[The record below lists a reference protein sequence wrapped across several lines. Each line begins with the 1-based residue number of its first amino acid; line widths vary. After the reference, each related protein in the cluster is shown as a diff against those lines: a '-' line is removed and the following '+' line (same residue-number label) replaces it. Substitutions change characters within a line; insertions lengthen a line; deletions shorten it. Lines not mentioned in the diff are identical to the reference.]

1 MQERSHTRLV
11 AYGLAL
17 VAPALTL
24 LVLWPLRPVLGD
36 RVPYMVFLP
45 AVLLAAYLGGFV
57 PGLAATAVGALATT
71 YFLVEPL
78 YSLRL
83 ASIPDVVALT
93 LFVLVGAMISGV
105 SEALHRTR
113 RRVVASERQ
122 RAEQALR
129 ETEEHF
135 RQLAENIRE
144 IFWITDARG
153 DRVIYVSPGYEE
165 VWGRTL
171 QSFYEQPG
179 SLLESIHPE
188 DRDKAIEHLAK
199 PGRGELWVREY
210 RVVRPDGSVRWIR
223 GRVFPIK
230 DQFGHLSRIAG
241 LAEDITDRKQ
251 AEEDVRQAQSRLELA
266 IRSSNIGIWELQMP
280 DGVLEHGRS
289 NYLNLWEQLGYSP
302 AEFPTTPM
310 DSMELCHP
318 DDRERLRQLVHA
330 NLSGETKELKSEHR
344 IRRKDGSYAWTL
356 LRGETVRDGHGRP
369 VSQSGVLL
377 DISDLKRTEEAL
389 RESEER
395 FRGTFENAAVGIAH
409 CDGEGRIL
417 RVNEKFSSVIGH
429 PSTELVGKTF
439 LEMTHPEDLAAD
451 LAQYRPPD
459 AGRIGKLHDGE
470 KIHTPGWGNRLG
482 SPDSLAPARSSE

>member
-36 RVPYMVFLP
+36 RVLYMAFLP

-199 PGRGELWVREY
+199 PGAASF
-210 RVVRPDGSVRWIR
+210 GS
-223 GRVFPIK
+223 
-230 DQFGHLSRIAG
+230 
-241 LAEDITDRKQ
+241 
-251 AEEDVRQAQSRLELA
+251 
-266 IRSSNIGIWELQMP
+266 
-280 DGVLEHGRS
+280 
-289 NYLNLWEQLGYSP
+289 
-302 AEFPTTPM
+302 
-310 DSMELCHP
+310 
-318 DDRERLRQLVHA
+318 
-330 NLSGETKELKSEHR
+330 
-344 IRRKDGSYAWTL
+344 GST
-356 LRGETVRDGHGRP
+356 G
-369 VSQSGVLL
+369 
-377 DISDLKRTEEAL
+377 
-389 RESEER
+389 
-395 FRGTFENAAVGIAH
+395 
-409 CDGEGRIL
+409 
-417 RVNEKFSSVIGH
+417 
-429 PSTELVGKTF
+429 
-439 LEMTHPEDLAAD
+439 
-451 LAQYRPPD
+451 
-459 AGRIGKLHDGE
+459 
-470 KIHTPGWGNRLG
+470 
-482 SPDSLAPARSSE
+482 